1 MSSILYLSTIIG
13 IDSVLYE
20 SASLDGATKLQ
31 QIRYITLPMIKPTV
45 ILLTLMSIGK
55 ILNSDFGLFYQVP
68 MNSGPLY
75 SVTTTIDTYVYKGL
89 MVDGNMSLSSAANF
103 YQSMVGFVLV
113 LLSNWI
119 VKKVDKES
127 ALF

>member
-1 MSSILYLSTIIG
+1 MYHFP
-13 IDSVLYE
+13 E
-20 SASLDGATKLQ
+20 SAG
-31 QIRYITLPMIKPTV
+31 
-45 ILLTLMSIGK
+45 
-55 ILNSDFGLFYQVP
+55 LNSDFGLFYQVP